1 MDFGLARGFGALG
14 WGVSAIFIGLLI
26 SHFTPKVIGYVYMI
40 SAIVLFSLLV
50 EMDDLGIQSEREP
63 TKEKEK
69 GVVLAALHNRT
80 FLVAAVGLLL
90 CLIGH
95 AVSGTYSINIV
106 KSVGGS
112 ETELGFVQFLDQA
125 AK

>member
-1 MDFGLARGFGALG
+1 MQRERWILG
-14 WGVSAIFIGLLI
+14 WQG
-26 SHFTPKVIGYVYMI
+26 
-40 SAIVLFSLLV
+40 
-50 EMDDLGIQSEREP
+50 DLELWDGASQ
-63 TKEKEK
+63 